1 MYFISQLMLAA
12 IPVMTVSLFNQIKN
26 VLIIED
32 KLNQYCQ

>member
-1 MYFISQLMLAA
+1 MQSA
-12 IPVMTVSLFNQIKN
+12 IQVTAVSLFNLTKKN